1 MIVVNCRILAAPTS
15 GVQRYLLELL
25 PHLHAYMDAP
35 MDGVKEMRP
44 AQAMMGIRGH
54 LWEQLI
60 LPRQLG
66 QALLWSPASTGPLW
80 VTNQVVTIH
89 DMAPLDHPEWFA
101 RRFSWW
107 YSNVV
112 PRLAKTCRKII
123 TVSEFSKSRILFH
136 CDVPEDKV
144 VVIANGVSA
153 RFTGIEPQQI
163 HAARQHLHLPH
174 QYVLSVGS
182 IEPRKNLPRLLAA
195 WQRILPHI
203 PRDVGLVIAGLKG
216 KERVFS
222 NSGALG
228 ALPERVHLT
237 GFVADDFLPGLY
249 AGALAFV
256 YPSYYEGFGL
266 PPLEAMTAG
275 TPVIAGSGSA
285 LEEVVGEAGVMVSPF
300 DKGGM
305 AEAMKNLILDPQL
318 RSQLIQKGQERAR
331 LFTWQKAAQQTA
343 ILLSSLAN
351 NSRS

>member
-25 PHLHAYMDAP
+25 PYLHSDMDAP
-35 MDGVKEMRP
+35 MGGIKEMRP
-44 AQAMMGIRGH
+44 AQGMMGVRGH
-54 LWEQLI
+54 LWEQFI
-60 LPRQLG
+60 LPRRLG
-66 QALLWSPASTGPLW
+66 KALLWSPSSTGPLR

-107 YSNVV
+107 YGYVV
-112 PRLAKTCRKII
+112 PRLAKTCHKII
-123 TVSEFSKSRILFH
+123 TVSEFSKARILYH

-163 HAARQHLHLPH
+163 HAAREHFQLPQ

-195 WQRILPHI
+195 WRRILPHT
-203 PRDVGLVIAGLKG
+203 PHDVGLVIAGLKG
-216 KERVFS
+216 HERVFS
-222 NSGALG
+222 ASGALG
-228 ALPERVHLT
+228 ASPERVQLT

-266 PPLEAMTAG
+266 PPLEAMMAG

-285 LEEVVGEAGVMVSPF
+285 LEEVVGEAGLMVSPF
-300 DKGGM
+300 DEEGM
-305 AEAMKNLILDPQL
+305 SEAMKNLILDPQL
-318 RSQLIQKGQERAR
+318 RRQLSQKGQERAR
-331 LFTWQKAAQQTA
+331 PFTWQKAAQQTA
-343 ILLSSLAN
+343 AVLSGLAAP
-351 NSRS
+351 